1 MINSQEVSQKFPTPV
16 ALRDSDAA
24 EELQASSCHGAPA
37 LRKHIGARQKLVRNC
52 VTFWESIAV
61 L

>member
-1 MINSQEVSQKFPTPV
+1 MMSFHEVSQKFPAVNV

-37 LRKHIGARQKLVRNC
+37 LNRKHIG
-52 VTFWESIAV
+52 
-61 L
+61 